1 MSGQCSLSSHGVCQR
16 LKGIPKRQLGWVRK
30 FRSINWVTN
39 ECTKSAMKCSFS
51 RRFACETH
59 LEKISVYFIW
69 IYFTTSSSPLQGISP
84 HPQSLTSPTSM
95 VVFLVDC
102 PNAWPPSPWGNP
114 WGPVPQA
121 AHGANG
127 QRLKELHSNGC
138 IFSSLASL
146 AQKKNDQLSREIS
159 GRWSVFSQKSW
170 ILFLAICIGMSEKT
184 PRESEIHIWSFTS
197 TETGL
202 GLFKFYSI
210 KGWLVL
216 SHSVVELGKL

>member
-59 LEKISVYFIW
+59 FEKISVYFIW

-102 PNAWPPSPWGNP
+102 PNAWPPSPWGIH

-159 GRWSVFSQKSW
+159 GRWSVFSQKIVDFVFGNLYWYVWKDSQRVW
-170 ILFLAICIGMSEKT
+170 DPHMELHFKLKRALVYSSFIQSRVGWCLAI
-184 PRESEIHIWSFTS
+184 R
-197 TETGL
+197 
-202 GLFKFYSI
+202 
-210 KGWLVL
+210 
-216 SHSVVELGKL
+216 